1 MAGFG
6 WKWKLAQA
14 ILYPR
19 KSWIAWA
26 TQINDRERERYFNE
40 LIELAKK
47 REEEVIAYEATPSNE
62 SGTEQ

>member
-26 TQINDRERERYFNE
+26 TEVNNQERERYFNE
-40 LIELAKK
+40 LIKLSKQ
-47 REEEVIAYEATPSNE
+47 REEEVIAYEATLSDE
-62 SGTEQ
+62 SGTES